1 METRMQASTFK
12 AQCLAVLDD
21 VARTRTT
28 VVVTKHGKA
37 VARLVPVDEP
47 DTTLGSVTL
56 LTDEDDDFFGT
67 GESWDAES

>member
-12 AQCLAVLDD
+12 AQCLALLDD
-21 VARTRTT
+21 VARTRRT
-28 VVVTKHGKA
+28 VVITKHGKA

-47 DTTLGSVTL
+47 VTTLGSVTL

-67 GESWDAES
+67 GESWDVES